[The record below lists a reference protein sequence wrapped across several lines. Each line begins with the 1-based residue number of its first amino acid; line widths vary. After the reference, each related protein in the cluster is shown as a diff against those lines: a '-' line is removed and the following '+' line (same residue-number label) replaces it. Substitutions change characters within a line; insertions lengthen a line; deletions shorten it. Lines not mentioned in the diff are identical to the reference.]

1 MTRRRPDPPEL
12 FDELP
17 PDPVAVASGP
27 PGPRSP
33 RHPAPPPKRP
43 AADLKR
49 KAGFYLSDETLERF
63 NRKFYELKL
72 AGAAVDNKSALME
85 AALDF
90 ALEDLDRGRQSRV
103 LQRMKPGLRRR

>member
-1 MTRRRPDPPEL
+1 MTRRRPDPPEI
-12 FDELP
+12 FDEAP
-17 PDPVAVASGP
+17 PDPVAAASGP
-27 PGPRSP
+27 PRPR
-33 RHPAPPPKRP
+33 RAPRP
-43 AADLKR
+43 AVALKR
-49 KAGFYLSDETLERF
+49 KAGFYLSDETLARF

-90 ALEDLDRGRQSRV
+90 ALEDLDRGQQSRV